1 MTTTYTLRYANEADE
16 LVRMLVTQCKDD
28 HEAMRTAAS
37 TMHIPYAALEISIG
51 DKLVWHGNQDQALMC
66 VSSAPA

>member
-28 HEAMRTAAS
+28 SEAMQTAAS

-51 DKLVWHGNQDQALMC
+51 DKLVWHGNQDRALMC